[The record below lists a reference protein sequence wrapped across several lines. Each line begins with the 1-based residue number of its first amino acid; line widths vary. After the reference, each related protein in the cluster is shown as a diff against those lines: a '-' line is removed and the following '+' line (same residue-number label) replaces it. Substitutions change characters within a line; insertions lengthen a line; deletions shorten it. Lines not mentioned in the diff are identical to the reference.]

1 MPRNGRTIISGI
13 LFCAASVFVS
23 VACAPKTNPERWI
36 FLGMSQFD
44 ERQDTANI
52 RVGPSEGVFSRLRFE
67 VSDTGEL
74 NWVIVFFENGDR
86 WSPDEGFKAD
96 YKKVRP
102 GMAHRNQEFDLPS
115 DEGAIK
121 RIEVRIILADFT
133 TSKGSVKVY
142 GLKKADPSE
151 SSVNSAK

>member
-1 MPRNGRTIISGI
+1 MPRNGKTIISGI
-13 LFCAASVFVS
+13 LFCAASLFVS
-23 VACAPKTNPERWI
+23 VACAPKMNPDRWI

-44 ERQDTANI
+44 ERHDTANI

-86 WSPDEGFKAD
+86 WSPDEGFKAG
-96 YKKVRP
+96 YNKVRR
-102 GMAHRNQEFDLPS
+102 GMRHPDQEFELPS

-121 RIEVRIILADFT
+121 RIEIRIILADFM

-142 GLKKADPSE
+142 GLKKVD
-151 SSVNSAK
+151 SSDSPINSAK